1 MYLVIIDS
9 HSKWIEAFVTTSS
22 MSTTVIEILRHVFA
36 RFGIPEI
43 IVSDNGPCFVSEEF
57 ESFLLANGVKHITSS
72 PYHPATNGLAE
83 RAIQILKKGLK
94 KVTMGSLQTRL
105 AQILMSYRITPQSTT
120 GTSPAELLLGRQP
133 RTRLDLLK
141 PNTESIVENRQMKQ
155 KVAHDRKA
163 RERTFA
169 KGEKVYARN
178 FGTGSTWI
186 LGEIVE
192 TSGPVSFVVKCGDG
206 KLIRR
211 RQDHIRHR
219 KDDQNLEQSDQTSDH
234 DNVWIG
240 VSSNDNTPED
250 AETLNEN
257 ATDAQPEAETQS
269 LPGVVATPEQNTRRQ
284 YPT

>member
-1 MYLVIIDS
+1 MVQY
-9 HSKWIEAFVTTSS
+9 K
-22 MSTTVIEILRHVFA
+22 
-36 RFGIPEI
+36 
-43 IVSDNGPCFVSEEF
+43 
-57 ESFLLANGVKHITSS
+57 
-72 PYHPATNGLAE
+72 
-83 RAIQILKKGLK
+83 
-94 KVTMGSLQTRL
+94 
-105 AQILMSYRITPQSTT
+105 
-120 GTSPAELLLGRQP
+120 
-133 RTRLDLLK
+133 
-141 PNTESIVENRQMKQ
+141 
-155 KVAHDRKA
+155 
-163 RERTFA
+163 
-169 KGEKVYARN
+169 
-178 FGTGSTWI
+178 
-186 LGEIVE
+186 
-192 TSGPVSFVVKCGDG
+192 SFVVKCGDG